1 MAGETAIAEKQML
14 PLHTAG
20 YNGVLDPISWGAS
33 LKQGKLVTANKW
45 TTSLT
50 GSNYYLESNSMQH
63 LSQ

>member
-1 MAGETAIAEKQML
+1 MAGETAIAEKQVL

-20 YNGVLDPISWGAS
+20 YNGGLDPISWGAS
-33 LKQGKLVTANKW
+33 LKQGKLVTADKR

>member
-20 YNGVLDPISWGAS
+20 YNGGLDPISWGAS
-33 LKQGKLVTANKW
+33 LKREKLETANKW

-50 GSNYYLESNSMQH
+50 GSNYYLEFN
-63 LSQ
+63 